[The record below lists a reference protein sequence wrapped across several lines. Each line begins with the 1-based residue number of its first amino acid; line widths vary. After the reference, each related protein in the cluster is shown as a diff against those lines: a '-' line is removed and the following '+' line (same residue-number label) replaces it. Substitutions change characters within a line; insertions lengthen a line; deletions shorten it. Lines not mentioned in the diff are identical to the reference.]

1 MRKTRE
7 SYDKEKVETKG
18 MLSKRVN
25 GHLRKEKE
33 RENVRGPDMDGIE
46 QIGKTVY
53 LRPRTK

>member
-1 MRKTRE
+1 MRKTKE

-18 MLSKRVN
+18 MLSKRVS

-46 QIGKTVY
+46 
-53 LRPRTK
+53 